1 MVGVQSACLFCV
13 CSRVMPQSWSVVV
26 VVVILVRR
34 QVDRRRSFPCSLS
47 GALHH
52 RHRHHSPCTPT
63 YAYVRRDSLQVHTTL
78 TTYTLYLGEVVRP
91 LSCPCISRSPV
102 SRLPS
107 RLSLPSCVLKSPHTH
122 THTHHTLHR
131 ERATAS
137 DPTPPLLTAHHGPR
151 RLLSLPARR
160 PTPRLCPH

>member
-1 MVGVQSACLFCV
+1 MVVEVVGVQSACLFCV

-107 RLSLPSCVLKSPHTH
+107 PVSTLPPVVCTQESTHTH
-122 THTHHTLHR
+122 THTTRCTGSALPH
-131 ERATAS
+131 
-137 DPTPPLLTAHHGPR
+137 PIR
-151 RLLSLPARR
+151 RLH
-160 PTPRLCPH
+160 C